1 MESSIDL
8 SKLLGLLRKNMKLL
22 IILPLLGLLISAI
35 ISFFVLDVKYQAST
49 QILVNQ
55 KESDSQMMAQE
66 VQSNIQLVNT
76 YSEIVKSPR
85 ILDKVSKE
93 LDDKYSPNEILSMLT
108 VTNQSE
114 SQLLNIDVESKS
126 GNDSEKVAN
135 EIAKVFSEEVPNIMS
150 VDNVSVLS
158 KADNTASQ
166 VAPKPVVNLIVGLVI
181 GLVVALL
188 MIFIKEMF
196 DKRIKTEEDVKREL
210 EIPVLGAI
218 QKFN

>member
-1 MESSIDL
+1 
-8 SKLLGLLRKNMKLL
+8 
-22 IILPLLGLLISAI
+22 
-35 ISFFVLDVKYQAST
+35 
-49 QILVNQ
+49 
-55 KESDSQMMAQE
+55 
-66 VQSNIQLVNT
+66 
-76 YSEIVKSPR
+76 
-85 ILDKVSKE
+85 
-93 LDDKYSPNEILSMLT
+93 MLT